1 MQHFILSLSCPDKIG
16 IVAAVTSFIAEKQ
29 GMIIQSH
36 QHGEPT
42 TNTFF
47 MRVEIDAANLQLNEK
62 EFKNAFQT
70 IAQRFNMD
78 WHFENTQIKK
88 RVAILAS
95 KQNHCLA
102 DLLHRWHSG
111 ELHCDIVCVI
121 SNHTDAAEL
130 ASWYDIPFH
139 HVAFSDGDNSAAFA
153 EIERIIDTAKTDVTV
168 LARFMRIMPAAL
180 CKKYFGKMINIH
192 HSFLPAFVGADP
204 YQQAFNKGVK
214 LIGATCHYVTEDLDQ
229 GPIIEQ
235 GIARIHH
242 GHSPA
247 DIKRLGRDVEKIVLA
262 NGLRHHLNSQ
272 ILIHNNKTVVF
283 E

>member
-1 MQHFILSLSCPDKIG
+1 MQHYILTLSCPDKIG
-16 IVAAVTSFIAEKQ
+16 IVAAVTSFIAEKH
-29 GMIIQSH
+29 GMIVQSH

-47 MRVEIDAANLQLNEK
+47 MRVELDTASLQLSEA
-62 EFKNAFQT
+62 EFKLAFQP
-70 IAQRFNMD
+70 IAERFNMD
-78 WHFENTQIKK
+78 WRLENTEIKK
-88 RVAILAS
+88 RVVILAS

-111 ELHCDIVCVI
+111 ELHCDIACVI
-121 SNHTDAAEL
+121 SNHSDAAEL
-130 ASWYDIPFH
+130 AHWHNIPFY
-139 HVAFSDGDNSAAFA
+139 HVAFNETDNNSTFA
-153 EIERIIDTAKTDVTV
+153 EIEQIIASAKADVIV
-168 LARFMRIMPAAL
+168 LARFMRIMPPAL

-214 LIGATCHYVTEDLDQ
+214 LIGATCHYVTEELDQ

-242 GHSPA
+242 GHSPTE
-247 DIKRLGRDVEKIVLA
+247 IKRLGRDVEKIVLA
-262 NGLRHHLNSQ
+262 NGLRLHLNSH
-272 ILIHNNKTVVF
+272 IIIHHNKTVVF